1 MTKLLTRKDLERELA
16 EAKQRLA
23 RQNEELDSLRERM
36 EFARARDFFE
46 KFYAIADR
54 YGFSA
59 EDARAIVLSD
69 SAQIS
74 DEQWDARQ
82 KQISE
87 SLSNSLEDLFK
98 FACTG
103 EIGQVALRKALDTG
117 LTKHSREVEE
127 SA

>member
-1 MTKLLTRKDLERELA
+1 MTKLLNRKDLERELA
-16 EAKQRLA
+16 EAKLKLA
-23 RQNEELDSLRERM
+23 QQSEELDSLRGRIES
-36 EFARARDFFE
+36 ARARDFFE

-59 EDARAIVLSD
+59 EEARGILLSD
-69 SAQIS
+69 GAQIS
-74 DEQWDARQ
+74 DEQWDVRQ
-82 KQISE
+82 KQVSE

-103 EIGQVALRKALDTG
+103 EIGQVALRKALGSG
-117 LTKHSREVEE
+117 LAKHSQGVEE

>member
-23 RQNEELDSLRERM
+23 QQSEELNSLRERM
-36 EFARARDFFE
+36 ESARARDFFE

-59 EDARAIVLSD
+59 EEARTIMLSSSD
-69 SAQIS
+69 QIS
-74 DEQWDARQ
+74 EEQWDARQ
-82 KQISE
+82 KQVSD

-103 EIGQVALRKALDTG
+103 EIGQAALRRVLDTG
-117 LTKHSREVEE
+117 LAKHIFEVEE
-127 SA
+127 SV

>member
-59 EDARAIVLSD
+59 EEARAIVLSD

-74 DEQWDARQ
+74 DEQWDAHQ
-82 KQISE
+82 KQVSE
-87 SLSNSLEDLFK
+87 TLSNSLEDLFK

-103 EIGQVALRKALDTG
+103 EIGQVALRKALGTG
-117 LTKHSREVEE
+117 LTKLCRAVEE

>member
-16 EAKQRLA
+16 QAKQRLA
-23 RQNEELDSLRERM
+23 QQSEELDTLRERM
-36 EFARARDFFE
+36 ESTRSRDFFE

-54 YGFSA
+54 YGFTA
-59 EDARAIVLSD
+59 EEARAIILSD

-74 DEQWDARQ
+74 DEQWDVRQ
-82 KQISE
+82 RQVSE
-87 SLSNSLEDLFK
+87 SLSNSLEDLFE

-103 EIGQVALRKALDTG
+103 EIGQTALRKVLDTG
-117 LTKHSREVEE
+117 LAKHSREVEE

>member
-16 EAKQRLA
+16 EAKHRLA
-23 RQNEELDSLRERM
+23 QQGEELDSLRERF
-36 EFARARDFFE
+36 ESSRARDFFE
-46 KFYAIADR
+46 KFYAIANR

-59 EDARAIVLSD
+59 EEARAIVFSD

-74 DEQWDARQ
+74 DEQWRIRQ
-82 KQISE
+82 EQVSE

-103 EIGQVALRKALDTG
+103 EIGQVALRKVLDNG
-117 LTKHSREVEE
+117 LAKHAQELEE
-127 SA
+127 SV

>member
-1 MTKLLTRKDLERELA
+1 MTKLLKRKDLERELA

-36 EFARARDFFE
+36 EFARARDFFD

-59 EDARAIVLSD
+59 EEARAIVLSD

-82 KQISE
+82 KQISD

-103 EIGQVALRKALDTG
+103 EIGQVALRKALNIG
-117 LTKHSREVEE
+117 LANQCHEVEQT
-127 SA
+127 A

>member
-23 RQNEELDSLRERM
+23 QQSEELDSLRERM

-59 EDARAIVLSD
+59 EEARAIVLSD

-82 KQISE
+82 KQVSE

-98 FACTG
+98 FACTN
-103 EIGQVALRKALDTG
+103 EIGQAALRKVLDAG
-117 LTKHSREVEE
+117 LAKHNREVEE

>member
-16 EAKQRLA
+16 QAKQRLA
-23 RQNEELDSLRERM
+23 QQSEELDSLRERM

-59 EDARAIVLSD
+59 EEARAIVLSD

-74 DEQWDARQ
+74 DEQWDAHQ
-82 KQISE
+82 KQVSE
-87 SLSNSLEDLFK
+87 SLSNSLENLFE
-98 FACTG
+98 FACTN
-103 EIGQVALRKALDTG
+103 EIGRAALHKVVGTG
-117 LTKHSREVEE
+117 LVKHSCEPEE
-127 SA
+127 SG